1 MYNKLRLFIMKYR
14 LAITAPLSFLVPFI
28 IYVLTLEPKLVGGD
42 TSWFAIQVPKM
53 YVLVPTGY
61 PSFSIFGKLISM
73 LPIKD
78 LAYRLNLLSAVF
90 GALTVLFLFL
100 AINLLVKNEIIALSA
115 SLALGFLSS
124 FWFVANR
131 FEIDSINTFYIA
143 LTVYAAF
150 LYHEKVKT
158 DDFRKRKYLYFCFTC
173 LGLSLT
179 DHPIAFFVIP
189 SLLIYII
196 IIKPQIFKSVKAVL
210 LSILYFCLP
219 LSLYAFLPIRSIQ
232 GYGPVRSLKDFV
244 LYVTGRYTTGTV
256 HGGSFG
262 NKDFANFL
270 KVSGEFF
277 NIIYK
282 NFGPVLIII
291 AIAGLIYLF
300 RKNLK
305 FAIASILLIV
315 FNLVII
321 TQYIGWAPENQVL
334 DSIIIITVLLGAGF
348 ALIFNSVKLIFNKI
362 KNRIDIKF
370 IKNNNKKEK
379 ISRRFQFSKYSVL
392 TLVLVLFLAAPAA
405 LACVNYSIS
414 DNSKPEDIYIFWN
427 KIFATVEENSIIYAS
442 STSANI
448 GAFINEYEQKDKNIE
463 FIVPG
468 NSKYTVEGIK
478 DNLNL
483 GKNIYFVNVEESM
496 VPLFNFEKIDSYRW
510 PRFEENIV
518 FYRLIS
524 EKLSLKIEFQIPGG
538 EIKFGEKFT
547 VIYRIVNENNK
558 DLSIS
563 SIELKLPENIIFLG
577 VSKEEDITDS
587 PGLRQGKY
595 MWVKEYKIK
604 ANSQSG
610 IGIELQAESPGETV
624 IKFAVTSQNIYINSE
639 DLNIIV
645 RN

>member
-1 MYNKLRLFIMKYR
+1 MKYR
-14 LAITAPLSFLVPFI
+14 LAITAPLSFLVPFV

-78 LAYRLNLLSAVF
+78 MAYRLNLLSAVF

-115 SLALGFLSS
+115 SLTFGFLSS
-124 FWFVANR
+124 FWFIANR

-143 LTVYAAF
+143 LTVYSAF
-150 LYHEKVKT
+150 LYHEKVKA
-158 DDFRKRKYLYFCFTC
+158 DDPGKRKYLYFCFAC

-179 DHPIAFFVIP
+179 DHPIAFFIMP

-219 LSLYAFLPIRSIQ
+219 LSLYAFLPIRSVQ

-244 LYVTGRYTTGTV
+244 LYVTGRYTTGAV

-262 NKDFANFL
+262 DKDFANFL
-270 KVSGEFF
+270 KVSWEFF

-282 NFGPVLIII
+282 NFGLVLIII

-300 RKNLK
+300 WKNLK
-305 FAIASILLIV
+305 FAIASIILVV

-321 TQYIGWAPENQVL
+321 PQFIGWAAENHVL
-334 DSIIIITVLLGAGF
+334 DSMMIVAVSLGAGL
-348 ALIFNSVKLIFNKI
+348 ALIFDSVKLIFNKI
-362 KNRIDIKF
+362 KTIIDIKF
-370 IKNNNKKEK
+370 IKNNNEK
-379 ISRRFQFSKYSVL
+379 NKLLKQFQFSKYL
-392 TLVLVLFLAAPAA
+392 ILPLILVLFLAAPAT
-405 LACVNYSIS
+405 LAYVNYSIS
-414 DNSKPEDIYIFWN
+414 DNSKPEDIYLFWN
-427 KIFATVEENSIIYAS
+427 KIFGTVEKNSIIYAA
-442 STSANI
+442 STSSNI
-448 GAFINEYEQKDKNIE
+448 GAFIDEYEQKDKNIE

-468 NSKYTVEGIK
+468 DPRYTVEGIK
-478 DNLNL
+478 DNLNH
-483 GKNIYFVNVEESM
+483 GSNIYFVNVEESM
-496 VPLFNFEKIDSYRW
+496 VPYFNFEKIESYLW
-510 PRFEENIV
+510 PRFAENIV
-518 FYRLIS
+518 FYRLTS
-524 EKLSLKIEFQIPGG
+524 EKLSLKIEYQISSK
-538 EIKFGEKFT
+538 EIKSGEKFT
-547 VIYRIVNENNK
+547 VLYKIINENNK
-558 DLSIS
+558 DLAITSL
-563 SIELKLPENIIFLG
+563 ELKLPKNIIFLK
-577 VSKEEDITDS
+577 VSKGEDITDS

-604 ANSQSG
+604 ANSQSS
-610 IGIELQAESPGETV
+610 IGIELQAQSPGEAL
-624 IKFAVTSQNIYINSE
+624 IKFAITSQNIYMNSE

>member
-14 LAITAPLSFLVPFI
+14 LAIAAPLSFLIPFV
-28 IYVLTLEPKLVGGD
+28 IYILTLEPKLVGGD
-42 TSWFAIQVPKM
+42 TSWFAIQVPEM

-78 LAYRLNLLSAVF
+78 LAYRLNMLSAVF

-100 AINLLVKNEIIALSA
+100 AINLLVKNEVIALSA
-115 SLALGFLSS
+115 SLTFGFLSS
-124 FWFVANR
+124 FWFIANR

-143 LTVYAAF
+143 LTIYSAF

-158 DDFRKRKYLYFCFTC
+158 DDSRKRKYLYFCFAC

-196 IIKPQIFKSVKAVL
+196 IIKPQILKNIKAVL

-219 LSLYAFLPIRSIQ
+219 LSLYAFLPIRSAQ
-232 GYGPVRSLKDFV
+232 GYGPIKSLKDFI
-244 LYVTGRYTTGTV
+244 LYVTGRYTTGAI

-262 NKDFANFL
+262 DKNFANFL
-270 KVSGEFF
+270 KVSGDFF

-282 NFGPVLIII
+282 NFGLILIII
-291 AIAGLIYLF
+291 AIAGLVYLF

-305 FAIASILLIV
+305 FAIVSILLIV
-315 FNLVII
+315 FNLAII

-334 DSIIIITVLLGAGF
+334 DSIIIAAVFLGAGF
-348 ALIFNSVKLIFNKI
+348 MLIFDSIKLIFDKI

-370 IKNNNKKEK
+370 IKNNNEK
-379 ISRRFQFSKYSVL
+379 DKYLKRFQFSKYL
-392 TLVLVLFLAAPAA
+392 IFILILILFLAAPAT
-405 LACVNYSIS
+405 LAYANYSIS
-414 DNSKPEDIYIFWN
+414 DNSKPEEIYLFWD
-427 KIFATVEENSIIYAS
+427 KIFKTVEKNSIIYAA

-468 NSKYTVEGIK
+468 NPGYTVDGIK
-478 DNLNL
+478 DNLHR
-483 GKNIYFVNVEESM
+483 GRKIYFVNVEESM
-496 VPLFNFEKIDSYRW
+496 IPFFNFEKIDSCRW

-518 FYRLIS
+518 FYKLVS
-524 EKLSLKIEFQIPGG
+524 EKLSLKIQYQISSK

-547 VIYRIVNENNK
+547 VLYKIINDNDE
-558 DLSIS
+558 DLIITSL
-563 SIELKLPENIIFLG
+563 ELSLPKNITFLE
-577 VSKEEDITDS
+577 VSKGEDITDS

-604 ANSQSG
+604 AESQLS
-610 IGIELQAESPGETV
+610 IGIELRAESPGEGV
-624 IKFAVTSQNIYINSE
+624 IKFAATSQNIYMHSE

-645 RN
+645 TN